1 MISQCAPVA
10 QGIEHRIPNP
20 GAVGSNPA
28 GGIQPFFHNFSK
40 LHGKVSLSI
49 DHSFPLFSPEVA
61 LWWTSS
67 SPNGFFE
74 LKIEAANLAVESVL
88 IFGMK

>member
-1 MISQCAPVA
+1 MTYRCAPVA

-28 GGIQPFFHNFSK
+28 GGTPSFFHNFSK
-40 LHGKVSLSI
+40 LHGKVNLTV
-49 DHSFPLFSPEVA
+49 DHLFPLFSQQVV
-61 LWWTSS
+61 LSWTPSS
-67 SPNGFFE
+67 LNGFFE